1 MFDKMWYLPR
11 TLKASYQN
19 VHLKVTPGHWEG
31 LARRNKESGFKV
43 AGAGSGSQLV
53 AVSPPVGKEALE
65 GLGRLASRVSR
76 GAGIWEQV
84 HNAHGTDWKGTRLSK
99 QNKEHVVKQIPRKPS
114 AAVEDDFGI
123 SVIGVPRS
131 V

>member
-11 TLKASYQN
+11 TLKASHQN

-31 LARRNKESGFKV
+31 LAGRNKESEFKM

-53 AVSPPVGKEALE
+53 AVSPPLGKEASE

-76 GAGIWEQV
+76 GADIWEQL
-84 HNAHGTDWKGTRLSK
+84 HMHTELTGKELGLA
-99 QNKEHVVKQIPRKPS
+99 NKVS
-114 AAVEDDFGI
+114 N
-123 SVIGVPRS
+123 S
-131 V
+131 